1 MNRCRTLV
9 LWGEKVLEVGY
20 ITRLNCTLENIK
32 LVSKVPSLLILKEW
46 WAVSCR
52 VVGQDMTFSIRVQM
66 WELDIKK
73 AECQRS
79 DAFQL
84 WCLRRLLR
92 VPWAARRWNQSI
104 LKEINP
110 GRTDAEAEA
119 PILWPPDAKNWFIG
133 KDPDAGKDWRQE
145 EKGTTKEE
153 MAGWH
158 HWLSEHEFKQAPGDG
173 DGQESL
179 ACCSP
184 WGHKELDMTEWLNN
198 NICMGRG
205 KSLGSLRSF
214 LSYVP

>member
-1 MNRCRTLV
+1 MKLKDAFSLGGKESYKNPRQC
-9 LWGEKVLEVGY
+9 
-20 ITRLNCTLENIK
+20 IIK
-32 LVSKVPSLLILKEW
+32 ERHHFANKCPYSQSYGLF
-46 WAVSCR
+46 
-52 VVGQDMTFSIRVQM
+52 TNYVQM

-73 AECQRS
+73 AESQRS

-110 GRTDAEAEA
+110 GRTGAEAEA
-119 PILWPPDAKNWFIG
+119 PILRPPDAKNWLIG

-153 MAGWH
+153 MVGWH
-158 HWLSEHEFKQAPGDG
+158 HWLSGHEFKQAPGDG

-184 WGHKELDMTEWLNN
+184 WGHKELDTTVQLNN
-198 NICMGRG
+198 DDLMMI
-205 KSLGSLRSF
+205 
-214 LSYVP
+214 